1 MTDLV
6 TAIAQM
12 RSPDATPSSAA
23 PAQIIPRSLAVASGK
38 GGVGKTS
45 LAVNVAIAAARQGQ
59 RVLLVDA
66 DGGSANA
73 AMVIGQRP
81 CRTIADVIGGTCAMD
96 EAVTCG
102 LHGIDMLAG
111 HSGSG
116 IGTLASTGER
126 ARLIAAVNR
135 VAPDYDFIVVDLP
148 AGNSAA
154 VTSLAA
160 LCARLL
166 LVVTPEPTSFLDA
179 FALCKAMAA
188 TPALPQPPI
197 TVATN
202 MCAHAPLGQRLF
214 EEFNRVAGQFLD
226 APLAH
231 AGWIPDDPAMRR
243 AIMAKRPCVVDQP
256 LSAAARAVTRMAA
269 TLMAPATILPR
280 KEAHHGC

>member
-1 MTDLV
+1 
-6 TAIAQM
+6 M
-12 RSPDATPSSAA
+12 RSPDAIALPTTA
-23 PAQIIPRSLAVASGK
+23 AQIIPRSMAVASGK

-45 LAVNVAIAAARQGQ
+45 LAVNIAIAAARRGQ
-59 RVLLVDA
+59 RCLLVDA

-81 CRTIADVIGGTCAMD
+81 RRTIADVIGGTCAMD
-96 EAVTCG
+96 EAVMRG
-102 LHGIDMLAG
+102 IHGIDMLAG

-116 IGTLASTGER
+116 VGTLASAGER
-126 ARLIAAVNR
+126 ARLTAALNR
-135 VAPDYDFIVVDLP
+135 VAADYDFIVVDLP

-154 VTSLAA
+154 VTSLVA
-160 LCARLL
+160 LCTRLL

-179 FALCKAMAA
+179 FALCKAIAA
-188 TPALPQPPI
+188 TSALPQPPI
-197 TVATN
+197 SVATN

-226 APLAH
+226 APLGH

-256 LSAAARAVTRMAA
+256 LSAAARAVSRMAA
-269 TLMAPATILPR
+269 TLTATTTILPQT
-280 KEAHHGC
+280 EARHGC